1 MLHRLQ
7 TYYLAIL
14 IVIQAIVVS
23 GISFFRFQA
32 EGATYNFNA
41 WGYQLEIDGVIVE
54 TKTIPV
60 FVGFIALALL
70 AFLCIMA
77 YKNIERQFKLGRIIF
92 YLYFVNVLSMYLLS
106 LFGDSLL
113 NLKDATREMGT
124 AYWLFII
131 GFPFSFMANINI
143 KRDRK
148 ILDSLKR
155 L

>member
-7 TYYLAIL
+7 TYYLAII
-14 IVIQAIVVS
+14 IVIQAIIVS
-23 GISFFRFQA
+23 GISFFRFQT
-32 EGATYNFNA
+32 GDVIYDINA
-41 WGYQLEIDGVIVE
+41 WGYQLIKDGTIVE

-60 FVGFIALALL
+60 FIGFISLALL

-77 YKNIERQFKLGRIIF
+77 YKNIERQFKLGRLIF
-92 YLYFVNVLSMYLLS
+92 YLYFVNVFAMYMLS

-113 NLKDATREMGT
+113 DLKDASREMGT